1 MHGLGRLA
9 MIAPILVT
17 FAEAHGGGQIQDP
30 SGSAARAHIGDQLQ
44 DEFASPPGWARPHTW
59 WHWIDGNVTKEGI
72 TADLEA
78 MKRAGL
84 GGAHIFNAGSFG
96 GHDSKGNYVTM
107 PKGPIAYNTPEWR
120 ALMVHAMREAKR
132 LGLEITIHNCAG
144 WSSSGGPWVQ
154 PEDAMKKVVWSTVVV
169 IGPSQVDATLP
180 QPPTVRDEY
189 HDIAVFALPET
200 QVPAQ
205 PDEHHAYLTSLGDND
220 GKPFGDLA
228 WPVVPRKDII
238 DLTEHVSDGRLKWAA
253 PAGRW
258 TILRI
263 GWTLTGAQN
272 VASSDSGRG
281 LEVDKLSR
289 ESFDRYFDGSLL
301 PLIEEAGPLAGDTFT
316 TVLIDSYETG
326 RQNWTQNML
335 AEFRKRRGY
344 ELLSWLP
351 ALCGIALDD
360 ADTTQRFLFDFRRTV
375 AEMWSEYYSG
385 RFAERLKQH
394 GMQLAVEPYG
404 NGPFNAFTYAEPAGL
419 IMGEYWVG
427 EGVINSSVKL
437 SSSIAHVLGRKVV
450 GAEAL
455 TATPDRAGWSN
466 HPYQWKPFADRGYIN
481 GINRIIYHRFTH
493 QPWPSGVLPGMTM
506 GPWGSHVDRTQTWWH
521 LAPSWHDYLSRCQ
534 YLLQS
539 GQFVADVCVCTG
551 EDEPQAHQEEIH
563 GLAQVPEGYEFD
575 YCTASMLM
583 GATVSGGRIVLP
595 GGMSYRLLA
604 LPNTDRMSWQ
614 FAAKVRELVAAGATI
629 VGMPPSQTTGLSDPS
644 PENTHIMGLL
654 NGTVAD
660 ALRELKL
667 PPDFRSERGG
677 VRAIHRRIGD
687 ADAYFVTWYGRQA
700 IETKCFFR
708 IEGRLPELW
717 HPESGLVEKAVMF
730 QPVPGG
736 VEVLLRLGPAGSV
749 FVVFRTEGQ
758 MRDPIVRVE
767 AGVAEAPVESAVKII
782 KAEYGVIGDMWR
794 SRDVTDRVAEAIAAF
809 GEVEATNASMGGDPA
824 VNIVKQLR
832 VTYTDGGKERVVT
845 IPEGETLRLG
855 TARAVPSA
863 TWEMREEKG
872 ARYLHV
878 WQTGSYRVVHDS
890 GASTAID
897 AEVARSVE
905 LSGPWEVRFPSGWDA
920 PETTTFSDL
929 VSWTDHPEFG
939 IKYFSGTAT
948 YRRQF
953 DVDAALLGEGK
964 RLVLDLGTVR
974 EIAEVLVNGKNLGVL
989 WWPPFRLD
997 VTDAVKAGR
1006 NDLEVRVTNLW
1017 VNRLIGDE
1025 QLPDDIGWQ
1034 GVTFNSWPEWLV
1046 EGTPR
1051 PEPRRKTFTTWR
1063 HNRAD
1068 TPLIPSGLMGPVV
1081 LRPVRVYRLPE

>member
-1 MHGLGRLA
+1 
-9 MIAPILVT
+9 MITPILIT
-17 FAEAHGGGQIQDP
+17 FAEALGGGQIQDQSVSP
-30 SGSAARAHIGDQLQ
+30 ISEHTGDQLRDQ
-44 DEFASPPGWARPHTW
+44 FASPPAWSRPHTW

-72 TADLEA
+72 TTDLEA
-78 MKRAGL
+78 MKQAGL

-96 GHDSKGNYVTM
+96 GHDSNGNYVTM
-107 PKGPIAYNTPEWR
+107 PKGPIVYNTPEWR

-132 LGLEITIHNCAG
+132 LGLEITVHNCAG
-144 WSSSGGPWVQ
+144 WSSSGGPWVK

-169 IGPSQVDATLP
+169 QGPSQYDTTLP
-180 QPPTVRDEY
+180 QPPTVHDEY
-189 HDIAVFALPET
+189 HDIAVFALPEVD
-200 QVPAQ
+200 VPAQ
-205 PDEHHAYLTSLGDND
+205 PDAHHAYLTSMGDND
-220 GKPFGDLA
+220 GKPFDELK
-228 WPVVPRKDII
+228 WPVVDRTR
-238 DLTEHVSDGRLKWAA
+238 LTDVSTHVTGGRLTWSI
-253 PAGRW
+253 PEGRW
-258 TILRI
+258 TILRV

-301 PLIEEAGPLAGDTFT
+301 PLIQDAGPLAGDSFT

-326 RQNWTQNML
+326 RQNWTQSMPE
-335 AEFRKRRGY
+335 EFRKRRGY
-344 ELLSWLP
+344 ELLPYLP
-351 ALCGIALDD
+351 ALCGVGIDD
-360 ADTTQRFLFDFRRTV
+360 TDTTQRFLFDFRRTI
-375 AEMWSEYYSG
+375 AEMWSEHYAG

-427 EGVINSSVKL
+427 EGTINSSVKL
-437 SSSIAHVLGRKVV
+437 SSSITHVLGRKVV

-539 GQFVADVCVCTG
+539 GEFVADVCVCTG
-551 EDEPQAHQEEIH
+551 EDEPQAYREEMH
-563 GLAQVPEGYEFD
+563 GVAQVPEGYGFD
-575 YCTASMLM
+575 YCTARVLM
-583 GATVSGGRIVLP
+583 GATVKDGRLVLP

-604 LPNTDRMSWQ
+604 LPASGRMSSQ
-614 FAAKVRELVAAGATI
+614 FAAKIRELAAAGATV
-629 VGMPPSQTTGLSDPS
+629 VGAPPSQTAGLNDPLS
-644 PENTHIMGLL
+644 AGLDI
-654 NGTVAD
+654 GSSIRATVAD
-660 ALRELKL
+660 ALRDLKL
-667 PPDFRSERGG
+667 PPDFHSERGG
-677 VRAIHRRIGD
+677 VNAIHRRIGD
-687 ADAYFVTWYGRQA
+687 ADAYFVTWFGRQVV
-700 IETKCFFR
+700 ETKCFFR
-708 IEGRLPELW
+708 IEGRQPELW
-717 HPESGLVEKAVMF
+717 HPESGVVEKAAMF
-730 QPVPGG
+730 KRVPGG
-736 VEVLLRLGPAGSV
+736 VELPLRLGPAGSV
-749 FVVFRTEGQ
+749 FVVFRSEAPTA
-758 MRDPIVRVE
+758 DPVVTVE
-767 AGVAEAPVESAVKII
+767 AGVSEAPVESAVKVIR
-782 KAEYGVIGDMWR
+782 AEYGVIGDMWR
-794 SRDVTDRVAEAIAAF
+794 SRDVTDLVAEAIATF
-809 GEVEATNASMGGDPA
+809 GEVEATNESMGGDPA

-832 VTYTDGGKERVVT
+832 VIYSDGGKERTVT
-845 IPEGETLRLG
+845 IPEGETLRIG
-855 TARAVPSA
+855 RARAVPSVS
-863 TWEMREEKG
+863 WELKEHDG
-872 ARYLHV
+872 AFYLHA
-878 WQTGSYRVVHDS
+878 WQTGLYRVIHDS
-890 GASTAID
+890 GASQAIE
-897 AEVARSVE
+897 AEVSRSLE
-905 LSGPWEVRFPSGWDA
+905 LPGPWEVRFPAGWDA
-920 PETTTFSDL
+920 PESATFGDL
-929 VSWTDHPEFG
+929 ISWTDHQEVG

-948 YRRQF
+948 YHRQF
-953 DVDAALLGEGK
+953 DVDSALLGEGK

-997 VTDAVKAGR
+997 VTDAVKAGS
-1006 NDLEVRVTNLW
+1006 NELEVRVTNLW

-1034 GVTFNSWPEWLV
+1034 GVTFSSWPEWLV
-1046 EGTPR
+1046 KGTPR

-1081 LRPVRVYRLPE
+1081 LHPVRVYRLSN